1 MNNNVRRFRRFRSK
15 YYSLFTFNNII
26 YIISISIIEMS
37 GDKIKLS
44 TNENVYFMIGRFQPP
59 TRGHIQ
65 MIFNMTE
72 MAEKDA
78 DVYVF
83 ATSTQDSIKNPLHV
97 SDKIEYLK
105 KSYEFNKLSNK
116 LSKEVRFINT
126 TTCLK
131 EFGPPIQGCKHLFAI
146 IDVLLS
152 AGYTKL
158 NLCVGSDRV
167 KSFTN
172 TFEKYKK
179 PSGIHI
185 KVISLGERN
194 NSNNTD
200 ISNIS
205 KISGTKMR
213 TLAMSGNLEYF
224 KKGTILPNNS
234 AKLLMKLIQNRT
246 KEQMNKSKT
255 NKTAKSKTNKTNKT
269 AKSKTAK
276 RKRSISHEKS
286 PNKSPKKS
294 LKKHKVN

>member
-15 YYSLFTFNNII
+15 YYPLFTFNNTI
-26 YIISISIIEMS
+26 YIISVPIIGMS
-37 GDKIKLS
+37 GDKIKKIS
-44 TNENVYFMIGRFQPP
+44 TNTNTNRNVYFMIGRFQPP
-59 TRGHIQ
+59 TSGHIQ
-65 MIFNMTE
+65 MIFNMAK
-72 MAEKDA
+72 MADKDA

-83 ATSTQDSIKNPLHV
+83 ATSTQDSNKNPLHV
-97 SDKIEYLK
+97 DDKIKYLK
-105 KSYEFNKLSNK
+105 ESYEHNKLSNK

-131 EFGPPIQGCKHLFAI
+131 EFGPPIQGCKHLSAI

-179 PSGIHI
+179 PSGIHM

-213 TLAMSGNLEYF
+213 TLAMSGRLEDF
-224 KKGTILPNNS
+224 KKGTMLPNNS

-255 NKTAKSKTNKTNKT
+255 NKTS
-269 AKSKTAK
+269 K
-276 RKRSISHEKS
+276 RKRSRS
-286 PNKSPKKS
+286 PNKS